1 MNRIDRLFAI
11 LLKLQSKSPITSQK
25 LAEHFEVSQRTV
37 YRDIAALSEIGVPIV
52 ALPGEGYTLMEGFYL
67 PPLVFT
73 PTEATALFLGA
84 QMLALQA
91 AGRLPNDAEQA
102 LTKIASILPDNT
114 RKHVETLTGIIQFIP
129 PEQRFNLD
137 DPRLLILQEAILER
151 RPIHLQYHSQSR
163 DETTVREV
171 EPSELSY
178 YNGSWYINGY
188 CRLRQGIRG
197 FRLERVEELKLLN
210 ETFEPR
216 VVKETLSEKTIVR
229 IRFARENAR
238 WVHER
243 QHYAFQSEE
252 VSPDGVVM
260 LYCVDNLSEI
270 KPWLLGWGA
279 SAEALSPQRLR
290 DEIRQEALKVVEMLT

>member
-11 LLKLQSKSPITSQK
+11 LLKLQSKSPITSQE

-37 YRDIAALSEIGVPIV
+37 YRDIAALSEMGVPIV

-73 PTEATALFLGA
+73 SAEATALFLGA
-84 QMLALQA
+84 RMLALQA
-91 AGRLPNDAEQA
+91 AGRLPDNAEQA
-102 LTKIASILPDNT
+102 LTKIAGVLPDNT
-114 RKHVETLTGIIQFIP
+114 RKHVEALTTIIRFML

-137 DPRLLILQEAILER
+137 DPRLLILQKAVLER
-151 RPIHLQYHSQSR
+151 RLIHLRYHSLSR
-163 DETTVREV
+163 DETTARDV
-171 EPSELSY
+171 EPSELRY
-178 YNGSWYINGY
+178 ANGSWYVIGY

-216 VVKETLSEKTIVR
+216 LIQETPSEKTTVR
-229 IRFARENAR
+229 IRFAPENAR
-238 WVHER
+238 WVRER
-243 QHYAFQSEE
+243 QHYAFRSEE
-252 VSPDGVVM
+252 TSAAGVIM
-260 LYCVDNLSEI
+260 TYDVDTLSEI

-279 SAEALSPQRLR
+279 SAEVLSPQSLR
-290 DEIRQEALKVVEMLT
+290 DEIRQEALKLVEMLT